1 MELAHEHDNA
11 AKLLPAMGS
20 EQHDGP
26 YTAQSAAENRP
37 EPASK
42 DSEQSVGIEGVDM
55 TEEAT
60 KRFETI
66 DKNIF
71 VRVTSDA
78 SKYEESIPCHCHYNP
93 DKDDRSRACG
103 ESSDCINRL
112 VQMECNPLT
121 CPCGSY
127 CLNRR
132 FQKHQYAKVRI
143 IDAGRKGFGMQ
154 ALEDLDAG
162 AFVME
167 YMGEVVTAGEFRKR
181 ARVYQ
186 SEGIQHHYFMSIGNG
201 KVIDATRKGCIA
213 RFINHSCGPNC
224 VLQKW
229 MVGGAIRMGIFAERP
244 IKRGE
249 EITFDYKFERM
260 ADSEP
265 QPCYCG
271 SPACKGIIGVAKERS
286 SGHTAN
292 ADDEDADVA
301 DIDEEL
307 EDGAVTSH
315 QRDDI
320 RRRHAAVDDDDDEYG
335 GSESDGSESDG
346 SDAGRAASARR
357 RKAGLTSPEQVL
369 KFVQIMHRS
378 SRQTRIIGIL
388 IGKLLETSDRRLLK
402 SLIGLQGAGILR
414 AWLQDYTGDDVM
426 MIKILQCIAHMPIS
440 TRNTIDE
447 ARLEEVVKPLCTY
460 SDENVSSLAATLI
473 ERWSGLRHVFKI
485 PKKAKRDSTA
495 TAPSSSRQSPSQV
508 QTPVEDP
515 RVHSN
520 SQSPGPLQNG
530 MEPSHVRSSSPRPMG
545 NEPGTYRQHGGA
557 PGWGRGRGFRGSPPA
572 SHMRMSR
579 SPARPPHSGYRQRYP
594 PPRHGSRSRSPRGFR
609 RPAHP
614 RFGHHSAGDYTT
626 PNRYPPGNGSY
637 EPPGHHGSQSMPFS
651 PPSSRG
657 RFGGRWGGRG
667 AHRRI
672 PASERP
678 YAAGSNF
685 HERDHVEHRSEMTR
699 SSNPPFEGRP
709 RLPPG
714 WRTAFTSDNI
724 PYYYHETTKETRWD
738 PPELPPAHADAGG
751 DTMDGHYTP
760 QRRNGNYRV
769 DRWNSSS
776 GNRSERG
783 YDAEAPKVAAQSKVD
798 DIIDR
803 ALRMGVQT
811 PPNQSQQQLQ
821 PAASRPGTTQLV
833 TPETDGEPP
842 GASNASSK
850 SQPAAALPAS
860 NSGVGSR
867 RPSPDPGTAH
877 EQPQAKRERLEKKA
891 ANELAN
897 FVVKTMTKYKSQMSH
912 DEFKHEARK
921 ITKILLEKERK
932 AAFDPSKLIDLSQHK
947 RAKIKQFVADYMA
960 KLLARQDRNSSATGS

>member
-1 MELAHEHDNA
+1 MELVHKHDS
-11 AKLLPAMGS
+11 KLLPAMNS
-20 EQHDGP
+20 EQHNGP
-26 YTAQSAAENRP
+26 YTAQSEAEDRLDAASD
-37 EPASK
+37 SK
-42 DSEQSVGIEGVDM
+42 QSMDIEGVDM

-78 SKYEESIPCHCHYNP
+78 SKYEESIPCHCHYNSE
-93 DKDDRSRACG
+93 KDDRSQACG

-229 MVGGAIRMGIFAERP
+229 MVGGAIRMGIFTERP

-249 EITFDYKFERM
+249 ELTFDYKFERM

-271 SPACKGIIGVAKERS
+271 SPECKGIIGVAKERGS
-286 SGHTAN
+286 SHA
-292 ADDEDADVA
+292 ASADEDADVA

-320 RRRHAAVDDDDDEYG
+320 RRRHAAVDDDEYS

-388 IGKLLETSDRRLLK
+388 IGKLMETSDRRLLK

-426 MIKILQCIAHMPIS
+426 MIKILQCIGHMPIS
-440 TRNTIDE
+440 TRNTIE
-447 ARLEEVVKPLCTY
+447 ETRLEEVVKPLCSY

-473 ERWSGLRHVFKI
+473 ECWSGLRHVFKI

-495 TAPSSSRQSPSQV
+495 TAPSSRQSPSQV
-508 QTPVEDP
+508 QTPVEDTVP
-515 RVHSN
+515 SN
-520 SQSPGPLQNG
+520 SQSPAPLQNG
-530 MEPSHVRSSSPRPMG
+530 TETPQMRSVSPRPMG
-545 NEPGTYRQHGGA
+545 NEPVAYRPRGA
-557 PGWGRGRGFRGSPPA
+557 AGWGRGRGFRGSPPA
-572 SHMRMSR
+572 GHMRMSR
-579 SPARPPHSGYRQRYP
+579 SPARPPHPSYRQRYP
-594 PPRHGSRSRSPRGFR
+594 PRHASRSRSPHGFR
-609 RPAHP
+609 RPPHS
-614 RFGHHSAGDYTT
+614 RFGRPSSDY
-626 PNRYPPGNGSY
+626 PASNRYPPGNGGY
-637 EPPGHHGSQSMPFS
+637 EPHSHGKPMPFS

-667 AHRRI
+667 TYRGI
-672 PASERP
+672 PERP
-678 YAAGSNF
+678 YATGNF
-685 HERDHVEHRSEMTR
+685 ERDHAEHHRSEMPR
-699 SSNPPFEGRP
+699 NPPEERP

-714 WRTAFTSDNI
+714 WRTAFTNDNI
-724 PYYYHETTKETRWD
+724 PYYYHETTKETRWE
-738 PPELPPAHADAGG
+738 PPEFLPSGNADGA
-751 DTMDGHYTP
+751 DGHYAL
-760 QRRNGNYRV
+760 QRRNGNYRG
-769 DRWNSSS
+769 DRWNNP
-776 GNRSERG
+776 GDRSDRC
-783 YDAEAPKVAAQSKVD
+783 YDADASKPHAQTKVD

-811 PPNQSQQQLQ
+811 PPNQPQQ
-821 PAASRPGTTQLV
+821 AVSRPGTTQLV

-842 GASNASSK
+842 GATNASK
-850 SQPAAALPAS
+850 PAASQPAS
-860 NSGVGSR
+860 NGSIGSR
-867 RPSPDPGTAH
+867 RPSPDSGTAS
-877 EQPQAKRERLEKKA
+877 EQPHAKRERLEKKA

-912 DEFKHEARK
+912 DDFKHEARK
-921 ITKILLEKERK
+921 VTKILLEKERK
-932 AAFDPSKLIDLSQHK
+932 AAFDPNKLIDLSQHK
-947 RAKIKQFVADYMA
+947 RAKIKQFVSDYMT
-960 KLLARQDRNSSATGS
+960 KLLARQDRSAAGSQ